1 MIVAVEPTVAITV
14 TNSSKYNWHFKN
26 ISLVD
31 SFTQEEGGLWVENGI
46 ITDKPSANNDYHLV
60 DGKGLLLMPAF
71 IDLHAHFREPGFTYK
86 EDMLS
91 GCNAGAKGGFTAISL
106 MPNTSPVLDKPEFI
120 NDLKKKYSD
129 LLPLDIFYTASITE
143 GQEGKKVVDFDNLS
157 PLVWAFSDDGK
168 GVDDP
173 EVFQQALIKA
183 RDTNKTLLLHE
194 EVSLA
199 QMPLFSKNICP
210 ELWMVKRDLEMNQ
223 KIKASLHLTHLSNPQ
238 SIKMVDEAHKK
249 SQPVTCDVTPHH
261 LCLNMENFPY
271 KVNPP
276 LVNESTR
283 KSLLELVRQGM
294 VNAIATDHAP
304 HSDEDKEKEAPGIN
318 NLELTFATLNNF
330 LIRKGQITLPKLSF
344 LLSLGPA
351 RILGISA
358 YSGLLRNGFQ
368 ADLVVIDPNR
378 KSAMNINSFVSKSHN
393 TPLLD
398 YPLFGWPLLTLKKG
412 EVVYNSG
419 IIN

>member
-1 MIVAVEPTVAITV
+1 
-14 TNSSKYNWHFKN
+14 
-26 ISLVD
+26 
-31 SFTQEEGGLWVENGI
+31 
-46 ITDKPSANNDYHLV
+46 
-60 DGKGLLLMPAF
+60 MPAF